1 MFATALARLRVSASI
16 AFGWRFS
23 SPALEQMVAGMRET
37 YEKFGS
43 IDHARH
49 QLINGSVLDEETCRQ
64 IQLSWFRKQAQRA
77 ASETSYYK
85 QLFDQ
90 TALNPTRLSY
100 AEIAQLPL
108 TTKETVRQH
117 PDAFVSA
124 KAKPYLR
131 AMTTGTTGQPT
142 CICFSAHE
150 LKVYSALSA
159 ISYFIS
165 GQITP
170 EDIVQLSTSAR
181 GTLGNLCL
189 AGGCA
194 QVGAQV
200 YLAGIIEPALA
211 LSMLTETRQLA
222 GKKPRT
228 SILYTYPSYLGQLV
242 ETGLRLGYR
251 PVDFG
256 LEKIIVGG
264 EVVSQGLKTRACQ
277 LFGEVVFLEGYG
289 MTEIWPVGGRLCE
302 AGHLHFEPS
311 QGLIEIYN
319 PQTQALALPGEF
331 GTIVATPFLPYRE
344 TTLLLRYDT
353 GDVVRKLEQAP
364 VCSLKSLPA
373 TGKLQGKLKL
383 AVSHETSQIYP
394 CQLIEA
400 LEAVE
405 EIPLPARFG
414 LWEVAGGLAIEVV
427 ATNQTPNVRRK
438 LETILAQWEIPIQEL
453 HLVQNQAQLQYP
465 YPLRCDLRESN
476 FNQLPK
482 HSL

>member
-1 MFATALARLRVSASI
+1 MLETALARLSVSASI

-23 SPALEQMVAGMRET
+23 STALERLVAGMRET
-37 YEKFGS
+37 YEQAGS
-43 IDHARH
+43 IRH
-49 QLINGSVLDEETCRQ
+49 NSHRFINGNVLDEETCRQ
-64 IQLSWFRKQAQRA
+64 FQLSRFKNQARRA
-77 ASETSYYK
+77 ASQTSYYK

-90 TALNPTRLSY
+90 TGLNPASLSY

-108 TTKETVRQH
+108 TTKEAVRQH
-117 PDAFVSA
+117 PDAFVSD
-124 KAKPYLR
+124 KARPYLR
-131 AMTTGTTGQPT
+131 AMTTGTTGRPT

-159 ISYFIS
+159 ISYFINQ
-165 GQITP
+165 QIKP
-170 EDIVQLSTSAR
+170 EDIVQISTSAR
-181 GTLGNLCL
+181 GTLGNLSL

-200 YLAGIIEPALA
+200 YLAGVIEPALA
-211 LSMLTETRQLA
+211 LSMLAEARQLT

-242 ETGLRLGYR
+242 EAGLRLGYR

-264 EVVSQGLKTRACQ
+264 ELVSQGLKTRACQ
-277 LFGEVVFLEGYG
+277 LFGEVSYLEGYG

-302 AGHLHFEPS
+302 EGHLHFEPS

-319 PQTQALALPGEF
+319 PLTHALALPGEF
-331 GTIVATPFLPYRE
+331 GTVIATPFSPYRE

-353 GDVVRKLEQAP
+353 GDVVRKLAQTPA
-364 VCSLKSLPA
+364 CSLKALPA

-383 AVSHETSQIYP
+383 AVSHDTGWIYP
-394 CQLIEA
+394 RQIIEA

-414 LWEVAGGLAIEVV
+414 MWKVAGGLAVEVV
-427 ATNQTPNVRRK
+427 TTNQTPEVRRK
-438 LETILAQWEIPIQEL
+438 LETSLAQWEVPVREL
-453 HLVQNQAQLQYP
+453 HLVQTQSQLQQP

-476 FNQLPK
+476 FKPTG
-482 HSL
+482 